1 MTTAAQWGPLLD
13 FLELDQIIGMD
24 WETYW
29 AKDYTLSNMATSEY
43 IYDPRFKAH
52 MCSVQWHD
60 EKKAEV
66 LSPSQVKE
74 WAREVDWKRTGI
86 LAHHTHFDGLINTH
100 HFKIT
105 PKFWLDT
112 MSMGRALLP
121 VTVGDSLLMQC
132 AAFGIRAKKGAGI
145 LVNTQ
150 GKLELSP
157 AEYKKMATYA
167 GGDIENTWKLFW
179 KLMPFLPPDELKIID
194 MTVRMFCEPAVVIDP
209 GVAQTVS
216 DSEKKRKADLLA
228 KLNRMRLF
236 PAKVTTSQLSS
247 NDQFAPMLESL
258 GVDVPYKVKPA
269 LKKRAP
275 EDWQPKWPDD
285 FTYALGVSDLEFK
298 SLLKHEDKRV
308 RALVEARVA
317 AKSTNLEKKSA
328 KMAERG
334 ARGLVPIYLKYS
346 GAKTHRWSGA
356 DKINWQNMNRGS
368 DMRKAIKAPPGYVF
382 IIADQAQIEARLN
395 AWYAGQ
401 QDIVEAFANKHD
413 VYKLTACGVYGI
425 PIERV
430 TAEQRFVGKTAVLG
444 LGYQAGAPRFAGM
457 LRIGQFGPPVDI
469 TDQAAKDFV
478 TGWRQSNYMI
488 VKGWKETQNLVA
500 SAFMGKTKVEHR
512 HGIVYEGVGDTG
524 YMHHIPTGMSI
535 RYDKVELT
543 EKGSLRY
550 VSKYRRNK
558 KAEPTIEHTKLYGGI
573 EVENRTQFLARM
585 ILANQMIIMRQQM
598 PKVRL
603 CNTTHDE
610 VLLLSP
616 IKTAEANLRRVKTI
630 MTTPFDWCEG
640 LPFGVD
646 AKINEIYD
654 KA

>member
-1 MTTAAQWGPLLD
+1 MNIKELLD

-29 AKDYTLSNMATSEY
+29 AKDYTLSTMATSEY

-52 MCSVQWHD
+52 MCAVQWHD

-66 LSPSQVKE
+66 LSPSQLKE
-74 WAREVDWKRTGI
+74 WSREVDWKRTGI

-105 PKFWLDT
+105 PKVWLDT

-132 AAFGIRAKKGAGI
+132 AAFGIRAKKGSGI

-150 GKLELSP
+150 GKRDLTD
-157 AEYKKMATYA
+157 AEYKKMSSYA
-167 GGDIENTWKLFW
+167 GGDIENTWRLFW
-179 KLMPFLPPDELKIID
+179 KLLPFLPPDELKIID
-194 MTVRMFCEPAVVIDP
+194 MTIRMFCEPMVLIDADI
-209 GVAQTVS
+209 AQRVS
-216 DSEKKRKADLLA
+216 DGEKERKASLLKA
-228 KLNRMRLF
+228 LNRIKLV
-236 PAKVTTSQLSS
+236 AGKITASQLTS
-247 NDQFAPMLESL
+247 NEQFIPLLEAT
-258 GVDVPYKVKPA
+258 GVEVPYKVSPS

-275 EDWQPKWPDD
+275 EDWQPTWPDD
-285 FTYALGVSDLEFK
+285 FVPALGVSDLEFK
-298 SLLKHEDKRV
+298 KLLQHEDRRV
-308 RALVEARVA
+308 RALVGARIA

-334 ARGLVPIYLKYS
+334 ALGAVPIYLKYS
-346 GAKTHRWSGA
+346 GTKTHRWSGA

-368 DMRKAIKAPPGYVF
+368 DMRKSIHAPKGYVF

-395 AWYAGQ
+395 AWFSGQ
-401 QDIVEAFANKHD
+401 TDVIEAFANKQD
-413 VYKLTACGVYGI
+413 VYKLAAIGVYNV
-425 PIERV
+425 PIEKI

-469 TDQAAKDFV
+469 TDSAAKDFV

-488 VKGWKETQNLVA
+488 VRGWKETQQLVA
-500 SAFMGKTKVEHR
+500 SAFTGKMRVEHR

-524 YMHHIPTGMSI
+524 YMHHIPTGMSM
-535 RYDKVELT
+535 RYDRVGLSDS
-543 EKGSLRY
+543 GSLRY

-558 KAEPTIEHTKLYGGI
+558 KAEPTIEYTKLYGGI
-573 EVENRTQFLARM
+573 EVENRTQFMARM
-585 ILANQMIIMRQQM
+585 ILANQMVIMRKQM